1 MNLAPVSSASRHFL
15 AETVC
20 DPQEFSDEL
29 VTVVVPA
36 YNAAATIRRTLKSIQ
51 KQTHRNLEIL
61 VVDDGSTDA
70 TRAIVEKLS
79 QADPR
84 IRLVPLS
91 NSGVAA
97 ARNMGIVQA
106 KGRFIAPIDADD
118 LWRSD
123 KVALQLR
130 AFRDGGEQ
138 IGLVYTWYKIIDE
151 DDRVIVAKPTP
162 PVEGDLLQA
171 IAIRNIVGNGSSVM
185 FRREVA
191 LAVGGYD
198 STLRRRDA
206 QGCEDW
212 KLYFQIAERYE
223 FALIPAFLTGYRQL
237 RGNMSSNVMRMLRSR
252 DLCMDEFTLRHPE
265 LRRRFHQSRNILMRF
280 MLHRSLRD
288 GRPMA
293 ALRLVRAMLAH
304 DVAFALTTLSG
315 LPLKAVWL
323 GLRKL
328 AAPVRRSESV
338 YWRDEAPEPAAAA
351 PPGIGHEPPDVA
363 RAVEMTPVRRRDAAG
378 F

>member
-1 MNLAPVSSASRHFL
+1 MNLAPVSPASRHFL

-36 YNAAATIRRTLKSIQ
+36 YNAAATIRRTLKSVQ

-70 TRAIVEKLS
+70 TRAIVEKLG

-123 KVALQLR
+123 KIALQLR

-151 DDRVIVAKPTP
+151 ADRVIVAKPTP

-185 FRREVA
+185 FRREIA

-198 STLRRRDA
+198 ATLRRRDA

-212 KLYFQIAERYE
+212 KLYFQIAERHE
-223 FALIPAFLTGYRQL
+223 FALVPAFLTGYRQL

-288 GRPMA
+288 ARPGA
-293 ALRLVRAMLAH
+293 ALQLARAMLVH
-304 DVAFALTTLSG
+304 DRVFALATLAT
-315 LPLKAVWL
+315 LPVKAAWL
-323 GLRKL
+323 GMRKL
-328 AAPVRRSESV
+328 TAPVHRSESV
-338 YWRDEAPEPAAAA
+338 YWRDESAESGAVSSGMGRNLPSVSQALEIP
-351 PPGIGHEPPDVA
+351 
-363 RAVEMTPVRRRDAAG
+363 RARRRDASG

>member
-1 MNLAPVSSASRHFL
+1 MNLASVPAASRHVL

-20 DPQEFSDEL
+20 DPREFSDEL
-29 VTVVVPA
+29 VSVIIPA
-36 YNAAATIRRTLKSIQ
+36 YNAAPTIARTLASVR
-51 KQTHRNLEIL
+51 KQSHRNLEIL

-70 TRAIVEKLS
+70 TRGIVEKLS
-79 QADPR
+79 QTDPR

-97 ARNMGIVQA
+97 ARNMGVVQA

-123 KVALQLR
+123 KIALQLR
-130 AFRDGGEQ
+130 AFRDGGER

-151 DDRVIVAKPTP
+151 ADRVLVAKPTP
-162 PVEGDLLQA
+162 PVEGDLLQT

-185 FRREVA
+185 FRRDVA

-198 STLRRRDA
+198 PTLRRRDA

-223 FALIPAFLTGYRQL
+223 FALVPAFLTGYRQL

-288 GRPMA
+288 GRPGA
-293 ALRLVRAMLAH
+293 ALELVRAMFGH
-304 DVAFALTTLSG
+304 DGAFALATLAG

-328 AAPVRRSESV
+328 VAPVRPEGSS
-338 YWRDEAPEPAAAA
+338 YWRDEPPDPAAASS
-351 PPGIGHEPPDVA
+351 GMNREPLTVA
-363 RAVEMTPVRRRDAAG
+363 QAVEMPMAKRRDATG